1 MERLWAPWRREY
13 ILGTRKTK
21 GCIFCQK
28 PKENKDEENYVLFR
42 GKDCLV
48 ILNVFPYTNGHL
60 MVAPYRH
67 VKSVENLTQEEA
79 REMMEILRKMVGLLK
94 EVLHPE
100 GFNVGM
106 NLGKVAGAGIVGH
119 VHLHIVPRWK
129 GDSHFMSVLSDTRVI
144 SEALRQTYS
153 QLKDKLTKLSPQR

>member
-1 MERLWAPWRREY
+1 M
-13 ILGTRKTK
+13 
-21 GCIFCQK
+21 
-28 PKENKDEENYVLFR
+28 
-42 GKDCLV
+42 
-48 ILNVFPYTNGHL
+48 LNVFPYTNGHL

-67 VKSVENLTQEEA
+67 VKSPENLTEEEA
-79 REMMEILRKMVGLLK
+79 TETMEILCKMISLLK

-106 NLGKVAGAGIVGH
+106 NLGKVAGAGIVDH

-153 QLKDKLTKLSPQR
+153 QLKDKLTRFSH